1 MTDETVEVVENV
13 VKKEATKRVAR
24 KKVETAEQILDATP
38 NISDDPLAALNIEKI
53 MVKMNFGEAYY
64 SPNVEFTKA
73 DPFQLVEPLEANYLI
88 NEYPNKFVIASKKM
102 VEDFYKLG

>member
-13 VKKEATKRVAR
+13 VKKDATKRVAR
-24 KKVETAEQILDATP
+24 KKVDTAEKILDATP
-38 NISDDPLAALNIEKI
+38 NISDDPLAALNIEQI

-64 SPNVEFTKA
+64 SPTVEFTKE

-88 NEYPNKFVIASKKM
+88 NEYPEKFVIASKKM